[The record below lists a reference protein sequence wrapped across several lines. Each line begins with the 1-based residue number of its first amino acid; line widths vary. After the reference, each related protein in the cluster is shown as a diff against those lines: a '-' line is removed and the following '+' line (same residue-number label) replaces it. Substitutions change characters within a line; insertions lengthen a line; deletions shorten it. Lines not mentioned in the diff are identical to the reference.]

1 LEEISIPLDLDEKR
15 MQHAPTRLDSMVRKL
30 RDLGFRITPQRLA
43 ILKFLA
49 ESKGHPGAEEIYAAV
64 GDSFPTTTI
73 ATVYKTLAVLKS
85 IGEVLELEFSGD
97 YNRYD
102 GKKPYS
108 HPHLICIKCNKIVDP
123 ELASLADMTEKL
135 ALESGYELITHRLD
149 FYGICPQCRKKE

>member
-1 LEEISIPLDLDEKR
+1 
-15 MQHAPTRLDSMVRKL
+15 MQEVPDRLDSMLRKL
-30 RDLGFRITPQRLA
+30 RETGFRITPQRLA
-43 ILKFLA
+43 ILRILA
-49 ESKGHPGAEEIYAAV
+49 ESNGHPSAEDIYAAV
-64 GDSFPTTTI
+64 RVNFPTTTI

-102 GKKPYS
+102 GKKPGP
-108 HPHLICIKCNKIVDP
+108 HPHLICTKCKKIVDP

>member
-1 LEEISIPLDLDEKR
+1 MEKT
-15 MQHAPTRLDSMVRKL
+15 PDRLDSMLGKL
-30 RDLGFRITPQRLA
+30 RQTGFRMTPQRLA
-43 ILKFLA
+43 ILKILA
-49 ESKGHPGAEEIYAAV
+49 ESNGHPGAEQIHAAV
-64 GDSFPTTTI
+64 RKNFPTTTI

-85 IGEVLELEFSGD
+85 IGEVLEIEFSGD

-108 HPHLICIKCNKIVDP
+108 HPHLICIKCKKIVDP

-149 FYGICPQCRKKE
+149 FYGICPQCRKRNSGV

>member
-1 LEEISIPLDLDEKR
+1 MER
-15 MQHAPTRLDSMVRKL
+15 APTRLDSMLRKL
-30 RDLGFRITPQRLA
+30 RELGFRITPQRLA
-43 ILKFLA
+43 VLKVLA
-49 ESKGHPGAEEIYAAV
+49 ESKGHPGAEEIYTV
-64 GDSFPTTTI
+64 VRKSFPTTTI

-108 HPHLICIKCNKIVDP
+108 HPHLICIKCKRIVDP

-135 ALESGYELITHRLD
+135 ARESGYKLLTHRLD
-149 FYGICPQCRKKE
+149 FYGICPRCQKKDNAD

>member
-1 LEEISIPLDLDEKR
+1 MEETPD
-15 MQHAPTRLDSMVRKL
+15 RLDSMLRKL
-30 RDLGFRITPQRLA
+30 RETGFRITPQRLA
-43 ILKFLA
+43 ILKILA
-49 ESKGHPGAEEIYAAV
+49 ESKGHPGAEEIYAV
-64 GDSFPTTTI
+64 VRENFPTTTI

-85 IGEVLELEFSGD
+85 IGEVLEIEFSSD

-108 HPHLICIKCNKIVDP
+108 HPHLICIRCRKIVDP

-135 ALESGYELITHRLD
+135 ALESGYELINHRLD